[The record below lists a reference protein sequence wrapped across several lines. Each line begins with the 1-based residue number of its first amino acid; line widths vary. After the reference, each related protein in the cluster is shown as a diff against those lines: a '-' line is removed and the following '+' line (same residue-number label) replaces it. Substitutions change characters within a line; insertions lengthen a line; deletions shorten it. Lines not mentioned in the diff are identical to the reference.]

1 MGIALQKLSESERQ
15 VIAAGSFVVRTTYE
29 SKGEQ
34 HGLCPFHDESN
45 PSFSYNY
52 KKDVYC
58 CQTCGETGDL
68 VTLWGHVKGVP
79 GADQFKEFCM
89 AHGIE
94 TGKAGHGRKR
104 VYNSHAVD
112 PGASSPGPDLAN
124 DAPVIEESVW
134 ARMRPLP
141 DGMRKMLKERRGW
154 TDQVMDKLDLRLQTV
169 YPDKNSGQ
177 IREVTRAERIA
188 IPLRDDA
195 GVLRNI
201 RNYKPGATERK
212 IMSWADG
219 YGTSRLF
226 PAGTQLAPSGPVYLC
241 EGEPDTICALSH
253 GLNAITQ
260 TSKTTS
266 WPDEQLRH
274 FRGRDVVICYDA
286 DAAGVKYA
294 GSAARELARV
304 AASVR
309 VLEWPDYM
317 GRQPDGT
324 WPEKHGEDLTDF
336 FVKHKRTLDEFREL
350 VAAARTCEA
359 QPEPDEALTDSGSQF
374 FRLNEKTGRWTF
386 IPRWLADRVCKDF
399 ELMYHPATSILY
411 KWNGRHWEEYHEEN
425 LKKICINYLGDE
437 AKMQRV
443 NDAVAQAVLL
453 STIQH
458 GREPN
463 DSIDWLCLQ
472 NVMLDI
478 SKLDG
483 ERFVT
488 KPHDKNFYSTYSLN
502 VSLENNVIPC
512 DRWLQFLGETIQTP
526 AAIMQAQEFAGYCLS
541 RETRYNKCL
550 FLLGPGADGKSTFLK
565 ILRKLVG
572 EQNCAAV
579 AFCDMED
586 QFYRSAL
593 HNKLLNISTEVG
605 SAAMESMYFKAIT
618 SGDTISAAFKNK
630 TPFEFTPFC
639 KLAFSANKLPRVKD
653 NSDGFFR
660 RVLPISFKRQ
670 FFGTDDD
677 KWLESKLEAELS
689 GIFQWALA
697 GLYRLR
703 QQNGFTWCDETD
715 DLLMDYKRENNPVL
729 CFVEDEC
736 VIGERCEV
744 VKDGLYKS
752 YADYCKRSGYR
763 EYSKV
768 HFFKELAIVRKGLR
782 EVKPRSAAG
791 RVRYLSGIGLRVQ
804 DPGE

>member
-1 MGIALQKLSESERQ
+1 MGIALQQLSESERQ
-15 VIAAGSFVVRTTYE
+15 VIAAGSFVVRKVYDT
-29 SKGEQ
+29 KGEQ

-45 PSFSYNY
+45 PSFSYNF
-52 KKDVYC
+52 KKDTYC
-58 CQTCGETGDL
+58 CQTCGVKGDL
-68 VTLWGHVKGVP
+68 VTLWGHVKGLP
-79 GADQFKEFCM
+79 DADQFKEFCM

-104 VYNSHAVD
+104 VYNSHAVY
-112 PGASSPGPDLAN
+112 PGASSSGQDQS
-124 DAPVIEESVW
+124 DAPVIAEATWE
-134 ARMRPLP
+134 RMRPLP
-141 DGMRKMLKERRGW
+141 AAMRSMLRERRGW

-169 YPDKNSGQ
+169 YPDKSSGQ

-188 IPLRDDA
+188 IPVRDDA
-195 GVLRNI
+195 GVLRNV
-201 RNYKPGATERK
+201 RNYKPGASEGK
-212 IMSWADG
+212 IMSWAPG
-219 YGTSRLF
+219 YGTARLF
-226 PAGTQLAPSGPVYLC
+226 PAGTKLAPSGPVYLC
-241 EGEPDTICALSH
+241 EGEPDTIEAISR

-260 TSKTTS
+260 TSKTTT

-317 GRQPDGT
+317 GRLPDGT

-336 FVKHKRTLDEFREL
+336 FVKHQRTLDEFREL
-350 VAAARTCEA
+350 VAAARNCEA
-359 QPEPDEALTDSGSQF
+359 QPEADEALTDSGSQF
-374 FRLNEKTGRWTF
+374 FRANEKTGRWTF

-411 KWNGRHWEEYHEEN
+411 KWNGRHWEEFHEDN

-437 AKMQRV
+437 AKMQRI
-443 NDAVAQAVLL
+443 NDAVAQSVLL

-463 DSIDWLCLQ
+463 DRIDWLCLQ

-478 SKLDG
+478 SNLDG

-488 KPHDKNFYSTYSLN
+488 KPHDKTFYSTYSLN
-502 VSLENNVIPC
+502 VSLEGDVIPC

-526 AAIMQAQEFAGYCLS
+526 EAIMQAQEFAGYCLS

-579 AFCDMED
+579 AFSDMED

-715 DLLMDYKRENNPVL
+715 DLLLDYKRENNPVL

-804 DPGE
+804 EPGE